1 VEDLDGALDGRLKW
15 VKEFSGPN
23 SSVVVALPSGGSLT
37 VNKGLRESIIID
49 SDGDGL
55 ANGYDP
61 QPFSEP
67 KLDVSV
73 ASMAPLSM
81 SISWQAAPLSSYQVE
96 YQNDPAGEWIL
107 LQSVNNES
115 TSMQSMQVQD
125 VIESP
130 DAARY
135 YRVRYNP

>member
-1 VEDLDGALDGRLKW
+1 
-15 VKEFSGPN
+15 
-23 SSVVVALPSGGSLT
+23 
-37 VNKGLRESIIID
+37 
-49 SDGDGL
+49 
-55 ANGYDP
+55 
-61 QPFSEP
+61 
-67 KLDVSV
+67 
-73 ASMAPLSM
+73 M